1 MFWLLIASLA
11 HAEPA
16 ALISRFPP
24 GHLPDTDAVFGA
36 LKELAEFG
44 TADDAPLLRSV
55 VEKEDGGVQR
65 AAVQALAA
73 IEVRERSA
81 LRDGFSR
88 KIPGEKEIDS
98 WIAARA
104 KAPSARLGHAEQ
116 QMVAYSALVL
126 AEAIVQGTPEALE
139 PVAQAAL
146 PQLREQAKA
155 AERTNKPA
163 LAVSLYVLA
172 MVSGDEQ
179 ARGDLVEFGVDPDR
193 LVLGMTSAGTPPGVP
208 RIEAESVG
216 AVVRSGEAETLT
228 ALLERARGSA
238 RIQRVMAL
246 DNLAG
251 LLKSGTVIGEAA
263 RQANSALELS
273 AADPQAEIRRA
284 ARRSLQ
290 DLHGVALQLSS
301 TDGTGTTS
309 PPLD

>member
-1 MFWLLIASLA
+1 MFWLLVTSLA
-11 HAEPA
+11 HADPA

-24 GHLPDTDAVFGA
+24 GHLPDTDAVFEA
-36 LKELAEFG
+36 LDELAELG

-65 AAVQALAA
+65 AALQALAA
-73 IEVRERSA
+73 IEGRERAA
-81 LRDGFSR
+81 LREGFSN
-88 KIPGEKEIDS
+88 KIPGDREIDA

-104 KAPSARLGHAEQ
+104 KSPSARLGHAEQ

-126 AEAIVQGTPEALE
+126 GEAIAQGAPAALE
-139 PVAQAAL
+139 PVAQSDL
-146 PQLREQAKA
+146 SQLREQASA
-155 AERTNKPA
+155 AERTRKPA

-172 MVSGDEQ
+172 MVSGDDQ
-179 ARGDLVEFGVDPDR
+179 ARQDLVEFGVDPDR
-193 LVLGMTSAGTPPGVP
+193 LVLGMTSAAAPPEMP

-216 AVVRSGEAETLT
+216 VVVQGGQDETLA

-251 LLKSGTVIGEAA
+251 LLKSGTVNGEAA

-290 DLHGVALQLSS
+290 DLHGAALQLSAI
-301 TDGTGTTS
+301 DGS
-309 PPLD
+309 E